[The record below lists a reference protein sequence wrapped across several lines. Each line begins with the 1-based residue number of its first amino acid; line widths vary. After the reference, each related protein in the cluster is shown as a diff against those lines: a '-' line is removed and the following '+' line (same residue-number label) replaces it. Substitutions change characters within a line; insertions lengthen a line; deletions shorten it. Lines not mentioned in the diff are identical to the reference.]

1 MDGTADEGDDYIG
14 MHEVVTFEPGQKE
27 MDIELEI
34 VDDDDWEPDEEFYFK
49 VCPTNFVVTHQIN
62 ILAEQLIDSISLM
75 RSWASLAQK
84 QKGLKLL
91 AESKPR

>member
-49 VCPTNFVVTHQIN
+49 VGRIASRKSFSRTIN
-62 ILAEQLIDSISLM
+62 
-75 RSWASLAQK
+75 
-84 QKGLKLL
+84 
-91 AESKPR
+91 